1 MGIDY
6 YEAMQQQAEEEFWE
20 NLPKELHES
29 SVQNYL
35 GGYGDA
41 IDTRIDS
48 LAKMAQSL
56 LDKGFYGPSLTVSAA
71 AIEVMIQYFC
81 IRPLVEGAFLSEVWA
96 VELSRWIV
104 DARPSD
110 QRKIL
115 IGLLKLWDIEL
126 ETILLEGKEPL
137 WGTIHSVVLI
147 KRHKFVHRG
156 DEVSKAEA
164 ILGIKCCLSFRS
176 EVIGRIASRL
186 GFTLD
191 QTGCWAKVVRKS
203 TEPGHLTGETR
214 YSKGN
219 PFQVEILT
227 QAKDKSHT

>member
-29 SVQNYL
+29 SVQSYL
-35 GGYGDA
+35 GSYGDA
-41 IDTRIDS
+41 IDTRIES

-104 DARPSD
+104 DARASD

-115 IGLLKLWDIEL
+115 IGLLKLWEIEL
-126 ETILLEGKEPL
+126 ETILLEDKTPL

-147 KRHKFVHRG
+147 KRNKFVHRG
-156 DEVSKAEA
+156 DEVSEAEA
-164 ILGIKCCLSFRS
+164 ALGIKCCQSFRN

-191 QTGCWAKVVRKS
+191 KTGCWARVVHEGV
-203 TEPGHLTGETR
+203 EPGDLTGETR
-214 YSKGN
+214 YSKRN
-219 PFQVEILT
+219 PFT
-227 QAKDKSHT
+227 